1 MSNLRAPR
9 TRAESGFTLL
19 EIVTVLAVGII
30 IAGVGLPYMN
40 RTLAYM
46 KLSGVARS
54 VANATGAVKI
64 RSAAKYTR
72 ARLFVDR
79 SGNSYHLEI
88 LDTSVTPLPP
98 AGGHWVADGGTTY
111 LPTNV
116 LFSTGAVT
124 SPPLNT
130 QPVAQFGMTAFLC
143 TDDNL
148 VVIGNTSCIMFN
160 SRGVPVKD
168 DGTGNPTDWDALYI
182 SDGTNVYAV
191 TILAT
196 GFIGTWHT
204 PSQPVPTWVV
214 S

>member
-1 MSNLRAPR
+1 MSNLRAHR
-9 TRAESGFTLL
+9 SSGHEGFTLL
-19 EIVTVLAVGII
+19 EIVVVLAVGII

-54 VANATGAVKI
+54 VANATAAVKI

-88 LDTSVTPLPP
+88 LDTSVSPLPP
-98 AGGHWVADGGTTY
+98 AGGHWVPDGGAAY

-124 SPPLNT
+124 TPPLNT
-130 QPVAQFGMTAFLC
+130 QPLSQFGQAAKC

-148 VVIGNTSCIMFN
+148 AVIGNTACIMFN
-160 SRGVPVKD
+160 SRGIPVKD
-168 DGTGNPTDWDALYI
+168 DGTGNPTDADALYI
-182 SDGTNVYAV
+182 SDGTNVYAI

-204 PSQPVPTWVV
+204 PSQPAPAWVV